1 MNEYERDRHKATKW
15 APLIRI
21 NKLWLWGSCSYL
33 VNACSIYHQKRKEY
47 WSEIWIVHTH
57 TQPSY
62 DSVKIV
68 NLLCFYS
75 TSFISLCLD
84 GLCCLVYIYI
94 YIFFCIEQFLSC
106 GLVAEIVFCIII
118 IILFHSNKEEPQ
130 KEMIFSAAAII
141 HKYSMNRIRFSLFSS
156 FSFYIPLN
164 FRPFFCAVSLCVP

>member
-57 TQPSY
+57 TQTQLRLCENCEFIMFLLYFIHISVSRWSMLPSLY
-62 DSVKIV
+62 
-68 NLLCFYS
+68 Y
-75 TSFISLCLD
+75 
-84 GLCCLVYIYI
+84 
-94 YIFFCIEQFLSC
+94 FFCIEQSLSC

-164 FRPFFCAVSLCVP
+164 FRPFFCVVSLCVP